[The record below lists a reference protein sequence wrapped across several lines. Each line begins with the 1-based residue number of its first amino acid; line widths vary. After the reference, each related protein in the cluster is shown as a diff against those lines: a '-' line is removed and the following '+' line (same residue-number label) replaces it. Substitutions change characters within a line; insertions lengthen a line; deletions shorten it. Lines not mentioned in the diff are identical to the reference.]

1 MLFFL
6 FNGVQGW
13 YKHGLTWIEKR
24 LPESGFSIVTE
35 TTRWALLDADYD
47 VSGILRSHSWP
58 LNEGYPPT
66 VTVQSGVQV
75 SGSIESTTPTDN
87 SQKNNPCLFLG
98 GIFTE
103 QKNKNIAA
111 DKTHGKERKKSYKSA
126 SVWPWGR
133 ARSFVVLPIAAKAV
147 SGEVTWRC

>member
-1 MLFFL
+1 M
-6 FNGVQGW
+6 
-13 YKHGLTWIEKR
+13 
-24 LPESGFSIVTE
+24 PESGFSIVTE

-111 DKTHGKERKKSYKSA
+111 DETHGKERKKSYNRPQSG
-126 SVWPWGR
+126 PGEER
-133 ARSFVVLPIAAKAV
+133 DRSWSCPSQL
-147 SGEVTWRC
+147 RR